1 MRAARI
7 FVLAA
12 LAAAAALGADDAG
25 VLLGPGSDLGAL
37 NPVVAALAAQGGV
50 RASFTERRFFPFK
63 REATVLKGVLRIS
76 PQRGMSLQYTEP
88 EARVMVADDA
98 GLVLRDG
105 AGHERKM
112 PPGSREAGA
121 VASLLPIMRF
131 DLPALLPAFDVRA
144 RGNAAGWTFEFT
156 PRESGASQGMGSI
169 LVGGSGSTVTRL
181 EFKRSATQRVE
192 IDVGTTETGVTFGAD
207 ELHRFFR

>member
-1 MRAARI
+1 VAT
-7 FVLAA
+7 
-12 LAAAAALGADDAG
+12 AAALGADDTG

-37 NPVVAALAAQGGV
+37 KPVVTALAAQGGV
-50 RASFTERRFFPFK
+50 RATFTERRFFPFK

-88 EARVMVADDA
+88 EDRVMVADDA
-98 GLVLRDG
+98 GLILRDG

-131 DLPALLPAFDVRA
+131 DLPELLPAFDIRA
-144 RGNAAGWTFEFT
+144 RGNSAGWTFEFT
-156 PRESGASQGMGSI
+156 PRGPGATQGLGSI

-192 IDVGTTETGVTFGAD
+192 IEVGTTETGVTFAPD
-207 ELHRFFR
+207 ELRRFFR

>member
-1 MRAARI
+1 VRAVRI
-7 FVLAA
+7 FALAA
-12 LAAAAALGADDAG
+12 LVASAALGAEDTG
-25 VLLGPGSDLGAL
+25 FLLGPGADLGAL
-37 NPVVAALAAQGGV
+37 KPVVAALAAQGGV
-50 RASFTERRFFPFK
+50 RASFTERRFFPFR

-88 EARVMVADDA
+88 EARVMVADDD
-98 GLVLRDG
+98 GLILRDG

-131 DLPALLPAFDVRA
+131 DLPALLPAFDIRA
-144 RGNAAGWTFEFT
+144 RGNSAGWTFEFA
-156 PRESGASQGMGSI
+156 PRGPGATQGLGSI
-169 LVGGSGSTVTRL
+169 LVGGSGTTVTRL
-181 EFKRSATQRVE
+181 EFKRSASQRVE

-207 ELHRFFR
+207 ELRRSFR